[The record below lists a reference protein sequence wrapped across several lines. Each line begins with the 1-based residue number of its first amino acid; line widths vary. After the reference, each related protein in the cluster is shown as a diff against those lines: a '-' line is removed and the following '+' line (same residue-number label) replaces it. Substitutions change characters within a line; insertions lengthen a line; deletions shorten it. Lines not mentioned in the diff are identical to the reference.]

1 MGQASRVPARGTLR
15 IYLGAAPGVGKTYAM
30 LNEGAR
36 RQERGT
42 DVVVGYVETH
52 GRAGTV
58 GQLQALDVLARRSL
72 AYRGATLEE
81 MDLDAVLARRPDVA
95 LVDELAHTNAPGSKN
110 EKRWQDV
117 EDLLDAGIDVISTLN
132 IQHLESLNDVTLRI
146 TGVQQRETVP
156 DAVVRRANQI
166 ELVDMS
172 PEALRR
178 RMAHGNIYPAERI
191 DAALGNYFRPGNLG
205 ALRELAL
212 LWVADRVEDSLH
224 DYLVTHGIADAWETR
239 ERIVVTVTGA
249 PGGDA
254 VIRRASRLSARSRG
268 DLVGVRVV
276 PADGLSAIAGPN
288 LDAQRK
294 LLEELGGVYHEVVG
308 SDVPTALLT
317 FARGEKATQLVL
329 GASRGSLRQHLLR
342 GSVVTRLLRKAG
354 SLDVHVISSA
364 ELASTPNARRS
375 RRQHSISVRRRLF
388 AVASAAVIL
397 PALTS
402 IELAL
407 NEHNSLS
414 TTLLVFLGACV
425 LLAAIGGT
433 SIAIATAVA
442 AFLISNW
449 FFVPPTRTFTL
460 NDPENLVAL
469 FVFVTVTG
477 TVSTLVNRTAQ
488 RSQDALRARAEAEA
502 LARTT
507 ATLVGEAAPMAS
519 LVAQVRATFEFD
531 AAAVM
536 ERIGDEWTVTAAAG
550 EPVPSAPS
558 DGTTFAVDPDGTA
571 LLVVTGRI
579 LDGDARR
586 ILRAFADQLAVAI
599 GARRLQEQATHAQS
613 LADTDALRTAL
624 LRAVSHDLRTP
635 LSSIKASVTSLL
647 QSDVGWSDEDRVD
660 FLSTIDE
667 ETDRLNHLVGNLLDM
682 SRVQTGAL
690 TAHIRPTAIEEV
702 IGSALRSVSQ
712 LPDRVAVDLPLDLP
726 LIEADPVLL
735 ERAVANL
742 VANAVTWSPPASVVR
757 VGAGAVGGRVH
768 VLVVDHGPGIPL
780 DQRAAV
786 FEPFQ
791 RLGDQPKGNGVGLGL
806 ALSKGFVNAMGGTL
820 TIDDTPGGGCT
831 MIIDLPATPAEGAA
845 IRTTAVPALPPSP
858 IGAG

>member
-1 MGQASRVPARGTLR
+1 MPARGTLR

-36 RQERGT
+36 RRERGT

-52 GRAGTV
+52 GRAGTL
-58 GQLQALDVLARRSL
+58 GQLHGLDVLPRRSL

-81 MDLDAVLARRPDVA
+81 MDLDAMLARHPDVA
-95 LVDELAHTNAPGSKN
+95 LVDELAHTNAPGAKN

-156 DAVVRRANQI
+156 DAVVRRADQI

-276 PADGLSAIAGPN
+276 PADGLSEVAGPN

-342 GSVVTRLLRKAG
+342 GSVVNRLLRKAG
-354 SLDVHVISSA
+354 NLDVHVISSA
-364 ELASTPNARRS
+364 DLASTPNARRS
-375 RRQHSISVRRRLF
+375 KRQRNISARRRVF
-388 AVASAAVIL
+388 AIASAAVIL
-397 PALTS
+397 PALTT

-407 NEHNSLS
+407 NEHTSLS

-425 LLAAIGGT
+425 LIAAIGGT
-433 SIAIATAVA
+433 TIAIGTAIA

-449 FFVPPTRTFTL
+449 FFVPPTRTFTVG
-460 NDPENLVAL
+460 DPENLVAL
-469 FVFVTVTG
+469 FVFVAVTG

-507 ATLVGEAAPMAS
+507 ATLVGEASPMAS
-519 LVAQVRATFEFD
+519 LVAQVRSTFEFD

-536 ERIGDEWTVTAAAG
+536 ERVGDRWTVTAAAG
-550 EPVPSAPS
+550 DPAPSAPS
-558 DGTTFAVDPDGTA
+558 DGTTFAVDSDGTT
-571 LLVVTGRI
+571 LLVVTGRT

-599 GARRLQEQATHAQS
+599 GARRLQEQATHARS

-712 LPDRVAVDLPLDLP
+712 LPDRVAVDLPQDLP

-742 VANAVTWSPPASVVR
+742 VANAVAWSPPASVVR

-780 DQRAAV
+780 NQRAAV

-831 MIIDLPATPAEGAA
+831 MIIDLPATPATGTEAA
-845 IRTTAVPALPPSP
+845 AVAA
-858 IGAG
+858 AG